1 MRSRSFFKNLSWL
14 LALNLLVK
22 PAWIFLIDRQ
32 VQNTVGH
39 EAYGKYFALLGLSY
53 MLFFLADAGLSTFMN
68 QRLAGRLPVHPLQL
82 LQLKAILLLL
92 YFISAFFLAWL
103 THMHL
108 NELLFYILLIQV
120 LNSLFI
126 FLRSILTAEQYFFAD
141 AWFSVIDKLLMCLI
155 CGIIIYTSFFNPIN
169 LLLFVQVQAGCTAL
183 ALLALIIFLVQ
194 KKWMPTGRKE
204 DIGNIIRAVTPF
216 ALIILLMS
224 THYRLDGFM
233 LERIHPNGPYEAG
246 VYASGYRLLDA
257 GNMIGYL
264 VASFLLPFIARHQY
278 ERHEI
283 TAAIL
288 HTRHALLLSA
298 FSIAGFSVFFA
309 PWIREL
315 LYHHNN
321 SFDARIITLCLC
333 ALPAYYLVHIYGTVL
348 TATGNTQLFIRILV
362 VSVLINCLAN
372 LVLIPRFGALGCGMA
387 ALASQYFCGLATCLL
402 SSRRLN
408 LAVGWRSI
416 WIYLLSVALLAL
428 LFYAGKMAVSNVWII
443 LAAAAVFT
451 LLLVAT
457 QLRYIK
463 KYLA

>member
-22 PAWIFLIDRQ
+22 PAWVFLIDRQ

-82 LQLKAILLLL
+82 LQLKAILLVL

-108 NELLFYILLIQV
+108 NGLLFYILLIQV

-155 CGIIIYTSFFNPIN
+155 CGVIIYTSFFNPIN
-169 LLLFVQVQAGCTAL
+169 LLLFVQVQAACTAL
-183 ALLALIIFLVQ
+183 ALVVLIIFLVQ
-194 KKWMPTGRKE
+194 KKWVPAGRRE
-204 DIGNIIRAVTPF
+204 DMGNIIRAVTPF

-233 LERIHPNGPYEAG
+233 LERMHPNGPYEAG

-264 VASFLLPFIARHQY
+264 VASFLLPYIARHQN
-278 ERHEI
+278 EPKPVTE
-283 TAAIL
+283 AIL
-288 HTRHALLLSA
+288 HTRHALLLTA
-298 FSIAGFSVFFA
+298 FSIAVFSVFFA
-309 PWIREL
+309 PWIKEL
-315 LYHHNN
+315 LYHNNN
-321 SFDARIITLCLC
+321 SFDARIITICLC

-348 TATGNTQLFIRILV
+348 TATGNTRLFIRILV
-362 VSVLINCLAN
+362 VSVLINAVAN
-372 LVLIPRFGALGCGMA
+372 LVLIPGFGALGCGMA
-387 ALASQYFCGLATCLL
+387 ALASQYFCGVATCML

-408 LAVGWRSI
+408 LAPGWRSI
-416 WIYLLSVALLAL
+416 WIYLLSVAVLAL

-451 LLLVAT
+451 LLLAAT